1 VKRRRL
7 RPHNLHSPPR
17 GVSSRAPVTVT
28 PCPLFNERRSPRP
41 IEVRSVGVGFCV
53 RFVICGVWAS
63 TEQRRRRDC
72 FPPARC
78 WVLAAHTSG
87 SALEDE
93 RQPAPRRP
101 AMSGLRRVGLERRSE
116 GRTPRCPLP
125 AKRHIDTSTGAR
137 PRRARKS
144 LIGTRVACHSTP
156 KRQKEA
162 GAAGVPTA
170 SNTARVAGLR
180 SRKVR
185 ARARRRARSSQPPF
199 WIDFEYRRQPRIK
212 AAEY

>member
-1 VKRRRL
+1 M
-7 RPHNLHSPPR
+7 
-17 GVSSRAPVTVT
+17 T

-53 RFVICGVWAS
+53 RFVICALWRVGLNRTAS
-63 TEQRRRRDC
+63 PAR

-78 WVLAAHTSG
+78 WVLAAHLGLASG
-87 SALEDE
+87 SALSDE

-116 GRTPRCPLP
+116 GRTPRWAPCPP
-125 AKRHIDTSTGAR
+125 SAIIIDTSTGAR

-199 WIDFEYRRQPRIK
+199 WIDSE
-212 AAEY
+212 